1 MGGDRRGTRCCTPTP
16 RGRKGAGAPLSMRGG
31 RPALSLYVPPPTPA
45 AGAASRGR
53 PRSLLPAPQAP
64 GTGSIQ
70 YLAPVRDDAL
80 ARQDVGTQAGAV
92 ESVSSRV
99 CLAPL
104 ASSALPG
111 ASRPFSR
118 AAAPGGEGVRGS
130 SRHFPGA
137 GPGAG
142 LVARFRI
149 LGTLVKSGSRVG
161 ASRSES
167 TRGRVVCAGSLL
179 GAHRAGNDVLRDG
192 VGSVGVLKRFLLK
205 AGSRKRSYIS
215 NNLQF
220 RVLEE

>member
-1 MGGDRRGTRCCTPTP
+1 MNLLPGNPRNLPGGT
-16 RGRKGAGAPLSMRGG
+16 AGARGVHAHPAGQKG
-31 RPALSLYVPPPTPA
+31 RGSATEHARREAGPPPLTPA

-64 GTGSIQ
+64 GTRSIR
-70 YLAPVRDDAL
+70 YLAPVRDDAH
-80 ARQDVGTQAGAV
+80 AREDVGTQAGAV

-118 AAAPGGEGVRGS
+118 AAAPGGEGVRGA

-167 TRGRVVCAGSLL
+167 TRGRIVCARSLL
-179 GAHRAGNDVLRDG
+179 GANRAGNDVLRDG

-205 AGSRKRSYIS
+205 AGS
-215 NNLQF
+215 
-220 RVLEE
+220 